1 MGCLFTLV
9 LILLLALAVVFLIG
23 GLDAIDIVRES
34 IHQKFSFV
42 SKSSTNFPSGPAP
55 SLQRRFD
62 TEMVSM
68 DSDVAPVYDV
78 GSETKNADDGGG
90 VRRGRV
96 LPTDFSDPDD
106 DQTFTRA
113 LGTVAGVGAG
123 ANAFDRAGRP
133 LASDAGRLADRPPR
147 PSAVA
152 GAGAGVSGARL
163 NRGVGVEPDAGR
175 KAMCC
180 GIGDKI
186 KRLMSLLPLNKLKI
200 LVVVWQILA
209 VFSSITGVE
218 FPATYATFLSWISVV
233 NLDLGSIFSASC
245 VLPVVNFYDTLL
257 LVTLGPLLLA
267 GVLVLTYHMAK
278 RRSGIG
284 RAGVVARRAAWSRH
298 VSAGLLLTFLV
309 RFDCALYAVAPGRV
323 WWLCS
328 YEGDARFGRGV
339 LVHARK

>member
-1 MGCLFTLV
+1 MFKGV
-9 LILLLALAVVFLIG
+9 AVEG
-23 GLDAIDIVRES
+23 
-34 IHQKFSFV
+34 
-42 SKSSTNFPSGPAP
+42 
-55 SLQRRFD
+55 
-62 TEMVSM
+62 
-68 DSDVAPVYDV
+68 
-78 GSETKNADDGGG
+78 DGG
-90 VRRGRV
+90 VK
-96 LPTDFSDPDD
+96 P
-106 DQTFTRA
+106 
-113 LGTVAGVGAG
+113 
-123 ANAFDRAGRP
+123 
-133 LASDAGRLADRPPR
+133 
-147 PSAVA
+147 
-152 GAGAGVSGARL
+152 
-163 NRGVGVEPDAGR
+163 
-175 KAMCC
+175 KCC
-180 GIGDKI
+180 GFGDKV